1 MKKRIVLAAAV
12 TILSIIFLAG
22 ISFAQTSEDAKLQKR
37 IQTIQKIID
46 QGISNGRITN
56 DEAAKLQTKLD
67 AIRAETEQFKT
78 DGKLTVKERVRLHK
92 ELDKL
97 KNQIGKKKYNKRK
110 IKL

>member
-1 MKKRIVLAAAV
+1 MKKVIVLAAAA

-37 IQTIQKIID
+37 IQSIQKIID
-46 QGISNGRITN
+46 QGISTGRITN
-56 DEAAKLQTKLD
+56 DEAAKLQTSLD
-67 AIRAETEQFKT
+67 AIKTETEQLKT
-78 DGKLTVKERVRLHK
+78 EGKLTVKERVRLHK

-110 IKL
+110 VKL